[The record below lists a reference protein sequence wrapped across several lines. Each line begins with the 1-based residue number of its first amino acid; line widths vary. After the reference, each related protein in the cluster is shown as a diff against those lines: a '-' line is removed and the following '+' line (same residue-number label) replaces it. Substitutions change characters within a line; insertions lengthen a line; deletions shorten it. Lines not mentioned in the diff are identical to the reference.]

1 METADN
7 IDYHFSNNS
16 KLNHTD
22 GLYELIEY
30 RLSVKSF
37 IKIFHVEVIELL
49 SKGVNFD

>member
-22 GLYELIEY
+22 ALYELIEY

-37 IKIFHVEVIELL
+37 IKIFHVEDFEQL
-49 SKGVNFD
+49 SKRAYFF